1 MTTGKKHLE
10 EGLSA
15 WKKQKSRE
23 NRNYVL
29 LSAAGILT
37 LLFAWQIVS
46 SAGLVNERMLPAPT
60 KILETLIY
68 KIGNKAPDGNVL
80 WINIFASLQVALS
93 GFLAAVVIGIPL
105 GLIMGWWTYADRF
118 IRPIFELVR
127 PVPPIAWIPLVVV
140 WMGIGLKAKALIIF
154 FTAFVPCV
162 INSYT
167 GIKLTNQ
174 TLIQVSKTFG
184 ASKAEIFWK
193 VGVPSSLPMVFAG
206 IRVAL
211 GNSWSTL
218 VAAEML
224 AASAGLGYMIQI
236 GRTVARPDIVIV
248 GMVVIGAIGA
258 ILSWIL
264 SKAETYFLRWKI
276 NR

>member
-1 MTTGKKHLE
+1 MATDKTDLQAKLVE
-10 EGLSA
+10 
-15 WKKQKSRE
+15 WNQKQKKNSIRFI
-23 NRNYVL
+23 L
-29 LSAAGILT
+29 WSAAGILCF
-37 LLFAWQIVS
+37 LLIWQL
-46 SAGLVNERMLPAPT
+46 AGAMGLVDTKMLPPPT
-60 KILETLIY
+60 KIFETIMV
-68 KIGNKAPDGNVL
+68 KFGEKAPDGNILIV
-80 WINIFASLQVALS
+80 NIIASLQVALS
-93 GFLAAVVIGIPL
+93 GFFTAIVIGVPL
-105 GLIMGWWTYADRF
+105 GLFMGWWTAADRF

-167 GIKLTNQ
+167 GIKLTNE
-174 TLIQVSKTFG
+174 TLINVSKTFG
-184 ASKAEIFWK
+184 ASNFEIFWK

-224 AASAGLGYMIQI
+224 AASAGLGYMIQV
-236 GRTVARPDIVIV
+236 GRTVARPDIVIA

-258 ILSWIL
+258 ILSAVL
-264 SKAETYFLRWKI
+264 SRCEKYFLRWKV

>member
-1 MTTGKKHLE
+1 MTADRKKLE
-10 EGLSA
+10 DKWSA
-15 WKKQKSRE
+15 YKEMQKRD
-23 NRNYVL
+23 NRKYLL

-37 LLFAWQIVS
+37 VLILWQAVVMLGFVNSKLL
-46 SAGLVNERMLPAPT
+46 PPPT
-60 KILETLIY
+60 VVLQTLMDKVY
-68 KIGNKAPDGNVL
+68 STVPDGNTL
-80 WINIFASLQVALS
+80 GTNIIASLQVALS
-93 GFLAAVVIGIPL
+93 GFFVAIIIGVPL
-105 GLIMGWWTYADRF
+105 GLLMGWWTYADRF

-140 WMGIGLKAKALIIF
+140 WMGVGLKAKALIIF

-167 GIKLTNQ
+167 GIKLTSQ
-174 TLIQVSKTFG
+174 VLIDVSRTFG
-184 ASKAEIFWK
+184 APNWLIFWK
-193 VGVPSSLPMVFAG
+193 IGIPSSLPMVFAG

-258 ILSWIL
+258 ILSSIL
-264 SKAETYFLRWKI
+264 SRCEKYFLRWKV

>member
-46 SAGLVNERMLPAPT
+46 AAGLVNERMLPAPT

>member
-1 MTTGKKHLE
+1 M
-10 EGLSA
+10 A
-15 WKKQKSRE
+15 ADKQKLEARWSEYLE
-23 NRNYVL
+23 NQKKDNVKYML
-29 LSAAGILT
+29 MSAAGILT
-37 LLFAWQIVS
+37 VLILWQAVVML
-46 SAGLVNERMLPAPT
+46 GLVNAKLLPPPT
-60 KILETLIY
+60 EVLGTLLY
-68 KIGNKAPDGNVL
+68 KLNNTVPDGNTL
-80 WINIFASLQVALS
+80 GTNIIASLQVALS
-93 GFLAAVVIGIPL
+93 GFCVAIIIGVPL
-105 GLIMGWWTYADRF
+105 GLLMGWWTYADRF

-140 WMGIGLKAKALIIF
+140 WMGVGLKAKALIIF

-167 GIKLTNQ
+167 GIKLTSQ
-174 TLIQVSKTFG
+174 VLIDVSRTFG
-184 ASKAEIFWK
+184 APNWLIFWK
-193 VGVPSSLPMVFAG
+193 IGIPSSLPMVFAG

-258 ILSWIL
+258 ILSAIL
-264 SKAETYFLRWKI
+264 SRCEKYFLRWKV

>member
-1 MTTGKKHLE
+1 ML
-10 EGLSA
+10 
-15 WKKQKSRE
+15 
-23 NRNYVL
+23 
-29 LSAAGILT
+29 
-37 LLFAWQIVS
+37 
-46 SAGLVNERMLPAPT
+46 GLVNPKLLPPPT
-60 KILETLIY
+60 EVLSTLLY
-68 KIGNKAPDGNVL
+68 KVNNTVPDGNTL
-80 WINIFASLQVALS
+80 GINIIASLQVALS
-93 GFLAAVVIGIPL
+93 GFCVAIIIGVPL
-105 GLIMGWWTYADRF
+105 GLLMGWWTYADRF

-140 WMGIGLKAKALIIF
+140 WMGVGLKAKALIIF

-167 GIKLTNQ
+167 GIKLTSQ
-174 TLIQVSKTFG
+174 VLIDVSRTFG
-184 ASKAEIFWK
+184 APNWLIFWK
-193 VGVPSSLPMVFAG
+193 IGIPSSLPMVFAG

-258 ILSWIL
+258 ILSSIL
-264 SKAETYFLRWKI
+264 SRCEKYFLRWKV

>member
-1 MTTGKKHLE
+1 MAADKKTLE
-10 EGLSA
+10 AGLAS
-15 WKKQKSRE
+15 WKKQKKNE
-23 NRNYVL
+23 GIKYIF
-29 LSAAGILT
+29 LSAAGILSV
-37 LLFAWQIVS
+37 LIIWQLVVMV
-46 SAGLVNERMLPAPT
+46 GLVDEKMLPAPT
-60 KILETLIY
+60 KILDTLLF
-68 KIGNKAPDGNVL
+68 KVGNKAPDGNMLLV
-80 WINIFASLQVALS
+80 NIIASLQVALS
-93 GFLAAVVIGIPL
+93 GFLVAIVVGVPL
-105 GLIMGWWTYADRF
+105 GLLMGWWTYADRF

-140 WMGIGLKAKALIIF
+140 WMGVGLKAKALIIF

-167 GIKLTNQ
+167 GIKLTDQ
-174 TLIQVSKTFG
+174 TLINVSRTFG
-184 ASKAEIFWK
+184 ASNFEIFRK
-193 VGVPSSLPMVFAG
+193 VGIPSSLPMVFAG

-258 ILSWIL
+258 ILSMFL
-264 SKAETYFLRWKI
+264 SKAEKYFLRWKI

>member
-1 MTTGKKHLE
+1 MPTDKTSLQDQLME
-10 EGLSA
+10 
-15 WKKQKSRE
+15 WNQKQKKNSTQF
-23 NRNYVL
+23 VL
-29 LSAAGILT
+29 LSAAGILSF
-37 LLFAWQIVS
+37 LLIWQL
-46 SAGLVNERMLPAPT
+46 AGTMGLVDTKMLPPPT
-60 KILETLIY
+60 RIFETIVA
-68 KIGNKAPDGNVL
+68 KFTEKAPDGNVL
-80 WINIFASLQVALS
+80 TTNILASLQVALS
-93 GFLAAVVIGIPL
+93 GFFSAIVIGVPL
-105 GLIMGWWTYADRF
+105 GLLMGWWTGADRF

-167 GIKLTNQ
+167 GIKLTNE
-174 TLIQVSKTFG
+174 TLINVSKTFG
-184 ASKAEIFWK
+184 ASNVEIFWK
-193 VGVPSSLPMVFAG
+193 VGIPSSLPMVFAG

-224 AASAGLGYMIQI
+224 AASAGLGYMIQV
-236 GRTVARPDIVIV
+236 GRTVARPDIVIA

-258 ILSWIL
+258 VLSAILSRCE
-264 SKAETYFLRWKI
+264 KYFLRWKV